1 VAREVRLLETAIK
14 KTNATTA
21 VEGYEQDES
30 RYFLLVVSS
39 LVVGRSLLYSGR
51 QAVVALSTDRRLS
64 HLSRPV
70 AAAPSRLRDAS
81 GARPT
86 GA

>member
-39 LVVGRSLLYSGR
+39 LVVGRSLLCSGR

-64 HLSRPV
+64 HLSRP
-70 AAAPSRLRDAS
+70 AAMNI
-81 GARPT
+81 ARERI
-86 GA
+86 AL